1 MTAPDSD
8 DYVLTEEPLSVE
20 PTVSFGGGRQTVAML
35 VLAAQERIPHRRFLF
50 ANVGDEAENP
60 DTLDYYHEHAL
71 PYAEAHGLELREL
84 RWVDRTGRTRD
95 LYVDLIGQENSLTIP
110 LRDDGG
116 FGNRKCTSRY
126 KIEVVAREMK
136 RLGAT
141 VDSPA
146 EVAIGI
152 SVDEIERA
160 HPGVSRHQPWTTK
173 TYPLLALGLR
183 VSDCLR
189 LVADAGLPPVPRS
202 ACSFCPFQG
211 PEEWQRQRR
220 DRPVLFERNVAL
232 DALLRARHERL
243 RRGPAG
249 LASPTVPL
257 DRAVSDQMTFG
268 DCDSGWCMT

>member
-1 MTAPDSD
+1 MTEVAT
-8 DYVLTEEPLSVE
+8 LAT

-35 VLAAQERIPHRRFLF
+35 VLAAQDRIPHRRFLF
-50 ANVGDEAENP
+50 ANVGDRAENP
-60 DTLDYYHEHAL
+60 DTLVYFHEHAV

-84 RWVDRTGRTRD
+84 RWIDRTGRVRD
-95 LYVDLIGQENSLTIP
+95 LYDDIVRLDRSMHIP
-110 LRDDGG
+110 VRDDGG
-116 FGNRKCTSRY
+116 FGNRKCTARY

-136 RLGAT
+136 RLGGT
-141 VDSPA
+141 VDNPA

-160 HPGVSRHQPWTTK
+160 HPGVDKRQPWTTK
-173 TYPLLALGLR
+173 TYPLLDLGLR

-189 LVADAGLPPVPRS
+189 IVADAGLPQPPRS

-211 PEEWQRQRR
+211 QQEWQRQRR
-220 DRPVLFERNVAL
+220 EHPALFERNVAL

-249 LASPTVPL
+249 LASPTVTL
-257 DRAVSDQMTFG
+257 DRAVSDQMSFG